1 MVQGHSKKND
11 AGSTSTF
18 GQNLDELERIVRR
31 LETDAN
37 LPLEDALDLYERG
50 LQLSNQCRERLTS
63 ARQRLTEI
71 DASQE
76 DIGNSD
82 DDPGEDVA

>member
-1 MVQGHSKKND
+1 MVQGQPMKDDS
-11 AGSTSTF
+11 GSPATF

-31 LETDAN
+31 LETDTH
-37 LPLEDALDLYERG
+37 LPLEEAIDLYERG
-50 LQLSNQCRERLTS
+50 LHLSKQCRERLTS

-76 DIGNSD
+76 DADNLD
-82 DDPGEDVA
+82 DEPGDDGS

>member
-1 MVQGHSKKND
+1 MVQGQSTKD
-11 AGSTSTF
+11 ETGSASTF

-31 LETDAN
+31 LETDGH

-50 LQLSNQCRERLTS
+50 LQLSKQCRERLTS

-71 DASQE
+71 DSSQE
-76 DIGNSD
+76 DVGNSD
-82 DDPGEDVA
+82 DDPGEDVV

>member
-1 MVQGHSKKND
+1 MVQVQPIKD
-11 AGSTSTF
+11 ETGSPSAF
-18 GQNLDELERIVRR
+18 GSNLDELERIVRR
-31 LETDAN
+31 LETETQ

-50 LQLSNQCRERLTS
+50 LHLSKQCRERLTS

-76 DIGNSD
+76 VAHNLNDEIG
-82 DDPGEDVA
+82 EEAL